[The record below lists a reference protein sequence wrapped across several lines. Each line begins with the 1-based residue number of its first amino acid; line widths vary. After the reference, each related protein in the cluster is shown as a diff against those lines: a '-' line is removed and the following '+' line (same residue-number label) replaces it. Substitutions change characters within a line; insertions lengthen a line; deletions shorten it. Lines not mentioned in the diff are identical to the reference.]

1 MCVLGG
7 ETVAVSGENK
17 GRKSKRALLNPSVA
31 VIVNLVIEFMQKEAA
46 NHTRTCEEKQS
57 GKDETDQGCD

>member
-1 MCVLGG
+1 M
-7 ETVAVSGENK
+7 AVSEENK
-17 GRKSKRALLNPSVA
+17 GRKIKRALLNPSVA
-31 VIVNLVIEFMQKEAA
+31 VIVNLVIEYMQKEAA

>member
-1 MCVLGG
+1 M
-7 ETVAVSGENK
+7 AVSEENK
-17 GRKSKRALLNPSVA
+17 GRKIKRALLNPSMA
-31 VIVNLVIEFMQKEAA
+31 VIVNLVIEYMQKEAA

>member
-1 MCVLGG
+1 MA
-7 ETVAVSGENK
+7 ESGENK